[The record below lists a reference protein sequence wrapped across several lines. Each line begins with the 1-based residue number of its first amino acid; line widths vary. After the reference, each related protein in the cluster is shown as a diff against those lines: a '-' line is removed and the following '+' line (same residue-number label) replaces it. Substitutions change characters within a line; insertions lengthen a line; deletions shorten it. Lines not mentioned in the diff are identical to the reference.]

1 MYSVSLPLIIA
12 MVLSQK
18 IGMLEARA
26 EETNT
31 PQDDQAEIKFDKKWG
46 SLYND
51 LKVESNLSI
60 QYYYVYTIRR
70 ILFVLIA
77 YYLNPYPGI

>member
-1 MYSVSLPLIIA
+1 

-31 PQDDQAEIKFDKKWG
+31 SQDDEAEIKFDKKWG
-46 SLYND
+46 SLYED

>member
-1 MYSVSLPLIIA
+1 MPLIIA
-12 MVLSQK
+12 LVLSQK

-26 EETNT
+26 EGTNT
-31 PQDDQAEIKFDKKWG
+31 PQDDGAEIKFDKKWG
-46 SLYND
+46 SLYED

-60 QYYYVYTIRR
+60 QYYYVYTMRR